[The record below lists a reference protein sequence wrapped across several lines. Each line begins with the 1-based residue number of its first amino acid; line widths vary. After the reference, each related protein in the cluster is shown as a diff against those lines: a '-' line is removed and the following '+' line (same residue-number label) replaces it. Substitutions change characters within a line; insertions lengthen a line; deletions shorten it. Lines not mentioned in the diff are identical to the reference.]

1 MRVLFYTTAS
11 EWSATQRLLV
21 TVARALVVRDHAVTL
36 ACCAGSAVEATA
48 QAEGIGTVAVD
59 ADSSTAGGA
68 WDLRRTLAEKAV
80 EVAIV
85 TNERDQ
91 LLVSSA
97 MRMASRGSV
106 LRRLQPF
113 EKFEVQR
120 SGRLA
125 LKLATAGVIVATER
139 EIKEGGIPGWT
150 IPMHVVPIGI
160 DASGYD
166 EIEPAE
172 RRSLG
177 APTRGTLIVCHY
189 DPSGR
194 YRLGVVFRTL
204 ALLAQRHANIHVA
217 VVGPG
222 SQDDQL
228 RLHAAAL
235 GVGPLVS
242 FLGPRADELRAM
254 RAAEAGWVVSSG
266 DAGAFACLDFAA
278 LRVPVI
284 AERSP
289 LTQHYVAAGI
299 TGLLLAPG
307 DASYTASTVASF
319 LAAEE
324 THSAMGNAGRTR
336 VQRDFPE
343 SAMIEGFEHA
353 VNAAGDQA
361 QWATT

>member
-11 EWSATQRLLV
+11 QWSATQRVML
-21 TVARALVVRDHAVTL
+21 TVARGLVARGHVALI
-36 ACCAGSAVEATA
+36 ACCSGSAVEATA
-48 QAEGIGTVAVD
+48 QAEGIETVAVD
-59 ADSSTAGGA
+59 GESSTAGGA
-68 WDLRRTLAEKAV
+68 WDLRKVLAEKFV

-97 MRMASRGSV
+97 MRLASRGCV

-120 SGRLA
+120 SGKLA
-125 LKLATAGVIVATER
+125 LKFATAGLIVATER
-139 EIKEGGIPGWT
+139 EIKEGGVPGWT
-150 IPMHVVPIGI
+150 IPMLVAPIGI
-160 DASGYD
+160 DASTYD
-166 EIEPAE
+166 EIEPVE
-172 RRSLG
+172 RADVGATMRS
-177 APTRGTLIVCHY
+177 TLIVCHY
-189 DPSGR
+189 DESGR

-204 ALLAQRHANIHVA
+204 ALLAERHPNVHVA

-222 SQDDQL
+222 SQDDGL

-235 GVGPLVS
+235 GVGPVVS
-242 FLGPRADELRAM
+242 FLGERVDELRVM
-254 RAAEAGWVVSSG
+254 RSAAAGWVVSSG

-307 DASYTASTVASF
+307 DASYTASAVAAF
-319 LAAEE
+319 LVGEDS
-324 THSAMGNAGRTR
+324 HVAMGSAGRTR

-343 SAMIEGFEHA
+343 SAMIDGFEHA
-353 VNAAGDQA
+353 VNAAGDRT
-361 QWATT
+361 QWAAT